1 MTNPT
6 KPPAKRAGKRTG
18 NPLRHLRRAVLA
30 RLAPL
35 GEAFIGGYV
44 RFSIWWLRLWPLSVS
59 SGGMAF
65 WAKLVGP
72 FLPVTKVARRNLTAA
87 FPEKSADEINQMI
100 RGVWA
105 NMGRLTADFA
115 QQERLWDYDPA
126 HPDAGRIEVVGAEIF
141 QRLRD
146 DNRPALFFTAHT
158 GNWELCAIAGAKFG
172 VPGGVLYRAPNNKKA
187 ADLIEEMRAE
197 TMPYLIR
204 AGRDAGRVMAR
215 MLAEGQHLG
224 MLVDQYWTNGPEV
237 TFFGRPCATNPTLAR
252 LARQFDCPVHGMRV
266 IRLPNARFRVEITE
280 EISLPRDDEGKIDV
294 QGGMQVVTAVIED
307 WVREYPEQWLWLH
320 RRWRP

>member
-1 MTNPT
+1 MSKP
-6 KPPAKRAGKRTG
+6 KPPIKRAG
-18 NPLRHLRRAVLA
+18 NALRNLRKAVLA

-35 GEAFIGGYV
+35 GESFVGGYV

-65 WAKLVGP
+65 WARLVGP
-72 FLPVTKVARRNLTAA
+72 FLAVTKVARRNLTAA
-87 FPEKSADEINQMI
+87 FPEKSPDEINQMV

-115 QQERLWDYDPA
+115 QQDRLWDYDPA
-126 HPDAGRIEVVGAEIF
+126 NPKAGRIEVVGAEIF
-141 QRLRD
+141 ERLRD
-146 DNRPALFFTAHT
+146 DGRPALFFTAHT

-172 VPGGVLYRAPNNKKA
+172 VPGGVLYRAPNNRKA

-204 AGRDAGRVMAR
+204 ARRDAGRVMAR

-252 LARQFDCPVHGMRV
+252 LARQFECPVHGMRV

-280 EISLPRDDEGKIDV
+280 EIDLPRDDEGKIDV
-294 QGGMQVVTAVIED
+294 QAGMQTVTSVIES

>member
-1 MTNPT
+1 MSHPA
-6 KPPAKRAGKRTG
+6 KPPVKRARPPLLHRIRAG
-18 NPLRHLRRAVLA
+18 LRH
-30 RLAPL
+30 RLNAI
-35 GEAFIGGYV
+35 GESIVGGYV

-87 FPEKSADEINQMI
+87 FPEKSAAEINRMI
-100 RGVWA
+100 RGIWA

-115 QQERLWDYDPA
+115 QQDRLWDYDPA
-126 HPDAGRIEVVGAEIF
+126 RPDAGRIEVVGAHILE
-141 QRLRD
+141 RLRTD
-146 DNRPALFFTAHT
+146 DRPALFFTAHT
-158 GNWELCAIAGAKFG
+158 GNWELCAIAGAKFD

-187 ADLIEEMRAE
+187 ADLIEEMRSE

-204 AGRDAGRVMAR
+204 ARRDAGRVMAR
-215 MLAEGQHLG
+215 MLSEGQHLG
-224 MLVDQYWTNGPEV
+224 MLVDQYWTGGPEV
-237 TFFGRPCATNPTLAR
+237 MFFGRPCATNPTLAR
-252 LARQFDCPVHGMRV
+252 LARQFECPVHGMRV
-266 IRLPNARFRVEITE
+266 IRLPGARFRVEITE
-280 EISLPRDDEGKIDV
+280 EIEMPRDGEGKIDV
-294 QGGMQVVTAVIED
+294 QAGMQVVTSVIET